1 MTTDDLAY
9 EAQQLA
15 MHDTIAWD
23 EIYERATAQARGA
36 GFAQLILEHGPADYE
51 LIDGSDPT
59 ALRADRLIGAKIHV
73 ILDWPRLRPRRP
85 AAGLVLKLSNVRT

>member
-15 MHDTIAWD
+15 MHDTVAW
-23 EIYERATAQARGA
+23 EAVHERATAQSIST
-36 GFAQLILEHGPADYE
+36 GFAQLILERGPANYE

-59 ALRADRLIGAKIHV
+59 ALRVDRFIGAKTHV
-73 ILDWPRLRPRRP
+73 IHDRP
-85 AAGLVLKLSNVRT
+85 

>member
-23 EIYERATAQARGA
+23 AVYARSTAQARST
-36 GFAQLILEHGPADYE
+36 GFAQLILEHGPAEYD
-51 LIDGSDPT
+51 LVDGTDPT
-59 ALRADRLIGAKIHV
+59 ALRIDRLTGAKIHV
-73 ILDWPRLRPRRP
+73 ILDWP
-85 AAGLVLKLSNVRT
+85 

>member
-23 EIYERATAQARGA
+23 DIYERATAQSRHT
-36 GFAQLILEHGPADYE
+36 GFAQLILERGPANYE
-51 LIDGSDPT
+51 LVDGSDAT
-59 ALRADRLIGAKIHV
+59 ALRVDRLSGAKIHV
-73 ILDWPRLRPRRP
+73 ILDWP
-85 AAGLVLKLSNVRT
+85 

>member
-1 MTTDDLAY
+1 MITDDLAY

-23 EIYERATAQARGA
+23 AIYARATTQARET
-36 GFAQLILEHGPADYE
+36 GFAQLISEHGPADYA

-59 ALRADRLIGAKIHV
+59 ALRVDRVSGAKIHV
-73 ILDWPRLRPRRP
+73 IFDWP
-85 AAGLVLKLSNVRT
+85 